1 MEKILVTGGAGF
13 IGSNL
18 VESLLK
24 EGKQLVLFDS
34 GFRVGFNNIQNIKD
48 NVEIIKGDIRNYE
61 DWKKIPNDCDFV
73 FHLAA
78 INGTKYFYE
87 IPHKVLDVNVNGVLN
102 FVKWIENSNVKRFF
116 FASSSEVYG
125 FPKNFPTNEL
135 EPLMI
140 PESKNPRFSYS
151 SSKII
156 GETIS
161 INFAKELGIDYT
173 IGRFH
178 NVYGPSMG
186 FEHVMPEFIKK
197 CVLNKTFT
205 VQGNGKESRSFCY
218 ISDAINAIKLISQ
231 HINGRNEIFNI
242 GTNEEVSI
250 NQLIEV
256 LEDIHE
262 SKLKIK
268 YVDFENEGTRR
279 RIPDISKITELGYRQ
294 NIPLNEGLRLTYNWY
309 KEYYLKNQ
317 SKD

>member
-1 MEKILVTGGAGF
+1 
-13 IGSNL
+13 
-18 VESLLK
+18 
-24 EGKQLVLFDS
+24 
-34 GFRVGFNNIQNIKD
+34 
-48 NVEIIKGDIRNYE
+48 
-61 DWKKIPNDCDFV
+61 
-73 FHLAA
+73 
-78 INGTKYFYE
+78 
-87 IPHKVLDVNVNGVLN
+87 
-102 FVKWIENSNVKRFF
+102 
-116 FASSSEVYG
+116 
-125 FPKNFPTNEL
+125 
-135 EPLMI
+135 MI

-268 YVDFENEGTRR
+268 YIDFENEGTRR

-294 NIPLNEGLRLTYNWY
+294 TISLNEGLRLTYNWY